1 MTESFVSLEPD
12 MTQPFGEH
20 RSRLYHHQYRY
31 AVEIR
36 YLGARY
42 IGVLSPEQVVNQY
55 RNMIQHSWNRP
66 PMAPI
71 EQVLEVVSDLI
82 NLGPK
87 IKLTTSWE
95 NMFVYTNNANDYVKI
110 QKIPHIEVGGY
121 REALVT
127 QPEGVLLRRNPKY
140 QYRSYFR
147 EKRILP
153 EKSLEFVQFVDSR
166 GDYFNLDRA
175 TRYRLTSGRHH
186 YPFARH
192 SYIEY
197 NSPLDQTMLEMV
209 VPGAIRQTLPI
220 QAK

>member
-1 MTESFVSLEPD
+1 MTRPW
-12 MTQPFGEH
+12 GED
-20 RSRLYHHQYRY
+20 RSRLYHNQYRY

-36 YLGARY
+36 YPGSRY
-42 IGVLSPEQVVNQY
+42 IGVLNLERVMAQY
-55 RNMIQHSWNRP
+55 RNMTMQSWNLP
-66 PMAPI
+66 AVASQD
-71 EQVLEVVSDLI
+71 EVLEVAANLIDL
-82 NLGPK
+82 GSK

-95 NMFVYTNNANDYVKI
+95 NMFVYTNDTGDYAKI
-110 QKIPHIEVGGY
+110 QKIPHVEVGSY

-127 QPEGVLLRRNPKY
+127 QPEGVLLRLNPKY

-147 EKRILP
+147 EKRMLI
-153 EKSLEFVQFVDSR
+153 EKSQEFVQFVDSR

-175 TRYRLTSGRHH
+175 TRARLTSGRHH

-197 NSPLDQTMLEMV
+197 NSPLDLTMLEMV
-209 VPGAIRQTLPI
+209 IPGAIRQTMPI

>member
-1 MTESFVSLEPD
+1 
-12 MTQPFGEH
+12 MTQPWGED
-20 RSRLYHHQYRY
+20 RSRLYHNQYRY

-36 YLGARY
+36 YPGARY
-42 IGVLSPEQVVNQY
+42 IGALNPERVIAQY

-66 PMAPI
+66 AVAPL
-71 EQVLEVVSDLI
+71 EQVMEVVADLI

-110 QKIPHIEVGGY
+110 RKIPHIEVGSY

-147 EKRILP
+147 EKKLDP
-153 EKSLEFVQFVDSR
+153 EKGLEFAQFVDSR
-166 GDYFNLDRA
+166 GDYFNLDRS
-175 TRYRLTSGRHH
+175 TSYRLKSGRHH

-192 SYIEY
+192 SYIEH
-197 NSPLDQTMLEMV
+197 NSPLDLTMLEMV
-209 VPGAIRQTLPI
+209 IPGAIRQTLPI

>member
-1 MTESFVSLEPD
+1 
-12 MTQPFGEH
+12 MTQYRTMTMQSWNLPAVA
-20 RSRLYHHQYRY
+20 SRD
-31 AVEIR
+31 E
-36 YLGARY
+36 
-42 IGVLSPEQVVNQY
+42 VLQVVD
-55 RNMIQHSWNRP
+55 
-66 PMAPI
+66 
-71 EQVLEVVSDLI
+71 DLI
-82 NLGPK
+82 SLGSK

-95 NMFVYTNNANDYVKI
+95 NMFVYTNDANDYVKI
-110 QKIPHIEVGGY
+110 RKIPHVEVGSY

-127 QPEGVLLRRNPKY
+127 QPSGVLLRRNPKY

-209 VPGAIRQTLPI
+209 IPGAIRQTMPI
-220 QAK
+220 QDK

>member
-1 MTESFVSLEPD
+1 
-12 MTQPFGEH
+12 MTQPWGED
-20 RSRLYHHQYRY
+20 RSRLYHNQYRY
-31 AVEIR
+31 AVEIK
-36 YLGARY
+36 YPGARY
-42 IGVLSPEQVVNQY
+42 IGVLNPERVMTQY
-55 RNMIQHSWNRP
+55 RNMTMQSWNLPAVATR
-66 PMAPI
+66 
-71 EQVLEVVSDLI
+71 EQLLEVVDDLI
-82 NLGPK
+82 ALGSK

-95 NMFVYTNNANDYVKI
+95 NMFVYTNDANDYVKI
-110 QKIPHIEVGGY
+110 RKIPHIEVGSY

-209 VPGAIRQTLPI
+209 IPGAIRQTLPI

>member
-1 MTESFVSLEPD
+1 
-12 MTQPFGEH
+12 MTQPWGED
-20 RSRLYHHQYRY
+20 RSRLYHNQYRY

-36 YLGARY
+36 YPGSRY
-42 IGVLSPEQVVNQY
+42 IGVLNPERVMAQY
-55 RNMIQHSWNRP
+55 RNMTMQSWNLPAVATR
-66 PMAPI
+66 
-71 EQVLEVVSDLI
+71 EQVLEVVDDLI
-82 NLGPK
+82 SLGSK

-95 NMFVYTNNANDYVKI
+95 NMFVYTNDANDYVKI
-110 QKIPHIEVGGY
+110 RKIPHVEVGSY

-209 VPGAIRQTLPI
+209 IPGAIRQTLPI